1 MKRVVASA
9 GSSAGL
15 LQDVRELIV
24 STRQTVARG
33 VNAALV
39 LLYWKVGERIRCDV
53 LKEKRA
59 EYGEEIVSTLSA
71 QLVPDFGAGFALR
84 NLRRMIQFSEV
95 FPDPKIVSALSTQL
109 GWSHFVELLPLKK
122 QLQRGFYAEMCRV
135 ERWSVRTLRQR
146 IDGMLYERTALS
158 RRPNASGNPSG
169 SESTGDRPLQCPRIS
184 RMNTYPRQRDGNGS
198 FPSLAGEDRC
208 DSRAPFIS

>member
-9 GSSAGL
+9 GSSSGL

-33 VNAALV
+33 VNASLV
-39 LLYWKVGERIRCDV
+39 LLYWKVGERIRRDV

-59 EYGEEIVSTLSA
+59 GYGDEIVSTLSK
-71 QLVPDFGAGFALR
+71 QLAAEFGNGFSKP
-84 NLRRMIQFSEV
+84 NLSRMVNLVET

-122 QLQRGFYAEMCRV
+122 HLQREFYAEMCRV

-158 RRPNASGNPSG
+158 RRPSASGNPSG
-169 SESTGDRPLQCPRIS
+169 SESTRDRPLQCPRIS
-184 RMNTYPRQRDGNGS
+184 RMNTYPRQRDGIGS
-198 FPSLAGEDRC
+198 FSSLAGEDPC
-208 DSRAPFIS
+208 GSRAPFIS

>member
-1 MKRVVASA
+1 MKRSTKVQHQGAKVS
-9 GSSAGL
+9 GSGKKPAPSDPSHPSSELRTPTLNPDAAPRTL
-15 LQDVRELIV
+15 LTDVRELIV

-33 VNAALV
+33 VNAALL
-39 LLYWKVGERIRCDV
+39 LLYWKVGERIRRDV

-122 QLQRGFYAEMCRV
+122 HLQREFYAEMCRV
-135 ERWSVRTLRQR
+135 ERWLCSSARRL
-146 IDGMLYERTALS
+146 AL
-158 RRPNASGNPSG
+158 
-169 SESTGDRPLQCPRIS
+169 
-184 RMNTYPRQRDGNGS
+184 
-198 FPSLAGEDRC
+198 
-208 DSRAPFIS
+208 